1 MLNKRND
8 CVDKQNL
15 HSLDVHH
22 VVDMLSLSGR
32 LSHGDVEGLLQ
43 AGHDLVN
50 ESIVVWLGNRRIVWD
65 VNIGQDPMDV
75 YADFVPILSAAKDTD
90 HRDLER

>member
-1 MLNKRND
+1 MSELILTDKVLTGAWHAMLNKRND
-8 CVDKQNL
+8 CVDKKNS

-22 VVDMLSLSGR
+22 IVDMLGLSGR

-50 ESIVVWLGNRRIVWD
+50 ESIVV
-65 VNIGQDPMDV
+65 
-75 YADFVPILSAAKDTD
+75 
-90 HRDLER
+90 